1 MAAALL
7 EGESKAQELLLREW
21 ERQQMK
27 LKEQMIDHDTEDW
40 QSNEVFE
47 GLERIGGVDLSYIK
61 GDEVNACASLVVL
74 SYPDLKVIYE
84 ECQMVCLTAPYI
96 PGFLAFRETPFLEEA
111 LRRLQHKDPSLLP
124 QVIFADG
131 NGILHHREFGV
142 ACHLGV
148 LTDLPCVGVAKNL
161 LHVSGLEEKDSL
173 KEKAKDLQKEGNAFS
188 LIGSSGKVLGMALK
202 SCEKSTKPIYVSVGH
217 RISLDTALR
226 LTHSCCKYRVPE
238 PIRQVGELRITFNVK
253 LLDEDWKTFRVAQNG
268 LFF

>member
-173 KEKAKDLQKEGNAFS
+173 KEKA
-188 LIGSSGKVLGMALK
+188 LK

>member
-188 LIGSSGKVLGMALK
+188 LIGSSGKVLGMEGHFDEQK
-202 SCEKSTKPIYVSVGH
+202 HSYIKTK
-217 RISLDTALR
+217 R
-226 LTHSCCKYRVPE
+226 
-238 PIRQVGELRITFNVK
+238 N
-253 LLDEDWKTFRVAQNG
+253 AQQARKRPQ
-268 LFF
+268 

>member
-1 MAAALL
+1 MAVVLR
-7 EGESKAQELLLREW
+7 EGECKDEELLLREW
-21 ERQQMK
+21 ERQQME

-74 SYPDLKVIYE
+74 NYPDLKVVYE
-84 ECQMVCLTAPYI
+84 ECWMVCLTTPYI

-111 LRRLQHKDPSLLP
+111 LKRLQLKDPSLLP

-161 LHVSGLEEKDSL
+161 LHVNGLEEKYLL
-173 KEKAKDLQKEGNAFS
+173 KEKYFKQCGNRKIEDSGNWRENSPLARVS
-188 LIGSSGKVLGMALK
+188 L
-202 SCEKSTKPIYVSVGH
+202 STK
-217 RISLDTALR
+217 
-226 LTHSCCKYRVPE
+226 
-238 PIRQVGELRITFNVK
+238 N
-253 LLDEDWKTFRVAQNG
+253 NG
-268 LFF
+268 CGY